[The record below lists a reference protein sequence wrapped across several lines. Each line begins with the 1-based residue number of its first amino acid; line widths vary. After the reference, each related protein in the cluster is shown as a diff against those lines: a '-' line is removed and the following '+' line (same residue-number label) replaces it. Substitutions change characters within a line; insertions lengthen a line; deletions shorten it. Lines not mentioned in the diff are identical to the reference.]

1 VGPRGPPRTH
11 PGGSSLCG
19 GTSRRYVGR
28 YERVKAACPGHAICT
43 GLGLERASTSYPGN
57 RPDGL
62 FRCSAPRPRAPCA
75 RDRRGDLDGER
86 ERQRRGAGLQGRV
99 VAHELQDLRQQEQR
113 SEEAEEASVTDTEA
127 AVKRPLRNT
136 CSGTIG
142 SSRRSS
148 QAANAASSGPRRRGC
163 RASRRTSSR
172 APGPRRVV
180 VAQAAEGLER
190 RAAQP
195 LRSESLITGERLPPG
210 RSAALSTLCLGSRHD
225 ASPMCA
231 NRTAHPAGARSSPP
245 SGPPPLSCAHCP
257 TRSAHWPS
265 SGTARLPSTATDRQ
279 ADVCARAADKRRIDQ
294 PRDRSGTRPA
304 HAASADANSRLGD
317 WRAARLPVS
326 AVRGRKIGTGAGS
339 PKQGLA
345 LALRPR
351 PPSQAQRSAA
361 SNASPRRA
369 AVRLYRPVPLPASAA
384 VALPRQAQR
393 RTPWPSRGQAVPSSR
408 CAPRPCTWPSTPRRE
423 SASPRACSAA
433 SRRAR

>member
-62 FRCSAPRPRAPCA
+62 FRCSAPRPQAPCA
-75 RDRRGDLDGER
+75 RDRRCDPDGER

-99 VAHELQDLRQQEQR
+99 VAHELRDLRQQEQR

-245 SGPPPLSCAHCP
+245 FRAPAPSRAPTVLPDRHTGRRVAPLASPPLPLTATPMFALVPPTSDALTSRGIEAARGPLTRRAQTRTRGWATGAPPASPSARCAAA
-257 TRSAHWPS
+257 RSARAQ
-265 SGTARLPSTATDRQ
+265 ARL
-279 ADVCARAADKRRIDQ
+279 
-294 PRDRSGTRPA
+294 
-304 HAASADANSRLGD
+304 SR
-317 WRAARLPVS
+317 V
-326 AVRGRKIGTGAGS
+326 
-339 PKQGLA
+339 
-345 LALRPR
+345 LR
-351 PPSQAQRSAA
+351 
-361 SNASPRRA
+361 
-369 AVRLYRPVPLPASAA
+369 
-384 VALPRQAQR
+384 
-393 RTPWPSRGQAVPSSR
+393 
-408 CAPRPCTWPSTPRRE
+408 
-423 SASPRACSAA
+423 
-433 SRRAR
+433 